1 MINAD
6 FIKFTKNGGDNKMK
20 YRKKPIEVEAFQ
32 FNGNLKDSNDV
43 YYVPNWAKQAFENGT
58 LYFGHTKYN
67 KPPYGLFIKT
77 LDKVTHVSVGDF
89 VIRDSAKEQRLRT
102 IAFRNRIKISASTH
116 RLQTAG
122 IPYPRYTE

>member
-1 MINAD
+1 MINAY

-89 VIRDSAKEQRLRT
+89 VIRDSHGKIYSCKPDIFANIYEKVNDKEV
-102 IAFRNRIKISASTH
+102 A
-116 RLQTAG
+116 
-122 IPYPRYTE
+122 